1 MKEQIDELSRCR
13 ADYSALFKNFK
24 QARVIYEEK
33 DQLTSAQ
40 LQLVRTKNEAFEKK
54 LEAQKRAIISH
65 KQSRKGFENDV
76 NQLKFATELLEAR
89 ERCIHDKHEGVAAEN
104 FQMKLDAKSQ
114 ADVVSGLHAVIEKLN
129 LRITNETVPK
139 VALERLSSEIDTMKR
154 IMKEE
159 MVTLETHQNIKERY
173 VDLQCKVDREMIS
186 VDKYKASAA
195 SIDALTRKLE
205 GSVPRQEFALLLDKY
220 QISTSEKVKMEK
232 SMEQLT
238 SEKEEALQISS
249 EFQTKFLSLQSHL
262 LQIER
267 ELTAARLSK
276 DILIKDVQQ
285 LNFELEKV
293 GDEKKQLKYKYKIL
307 ETTSVDL
314 ANQLENMK
322 HLLNKES
329 YSVKRLEHTIETMAA
344 NFEKDRLSFQKQT
357 EIDKKE
363 RAKELQNVELNVE
376 FNVEAEKSRSL
387 KSLEAVTALHSEKI
401 NVYKERLRQQV
412 LASVTDL
419 ESMRH
424 SIESMCMSQIEGMK
438 ESEKKRIQE
447 LTNVHHNH
455 EISIITSHTND
466 IEALKA
472 GHQREL
478 DAVIMD
484 RQQYLETALHTLQLK
499 HTEELSFYMAHH
511 SAVLENVKE
520 EVRDGQVERRELE
533 IYLNTERTR
542 AAAAESSLKECQSL
556 LAKLTANF
564 ENEKKNGKRG
574 GNREVISSSG
584 NNLIGN
590 ESFAS
595 DRVCIRETT
604 GHGEYMGKLFEG
616 VGEGISRNGL
626 DKISQKSIQKVTESG
641 VIEEKEG
648 LKCFEVSEEK
658 TIQEESGLEG
668 ALAVMKN
675 DGHHAT
681 FLSGDQILSQSL
693 QRLMPSLP
701 SNYAVAA
708 PSPSALSSSSVT
720 GSHSDQRAYVTYS
733 GGSVLTPETPHSALV
748 QQLRLAAYMN
758 GHTIPPPTLPHTLP
772 HAQAHAHAEYQN
784 NALVDLVGSR
794 RSVSNDGS
802 ASARRSSHGQ
812 ASSSSS
818 FAESLDFSPPHF
830 STSPLVTP
838 YQSMS
843 QVPNPVR
850 RHSDSSAYSSN
861 IDSYAGDNQ
870 MSGVTYTA
878 PHTVSSPAVSSRE
891 QLLERLIS
899 LTKDSTVKTS
909 AVPTTTQPL

>member
-54 LEAQKRAIISH
+54 LEVQKRAIISH
-65 KQSRKGFENDV
+65 KQARKGFENDV

-114 ADVVSGLHAVIEKLN
+114 ADVVSGLHVVIEKLN

-159 MVTLETHQNIKERY
+159 MVTLETHENIKGRY

-186 VDKYKASAA
+186 LDKYKASAA

-220 QISTSEKVKMEK
+220 QKSTSEKLKIEK

-238 SEKEEALQISS
+238 AEKEEALQISS
-249 EFQTKFLSLQSHL
+249 EFQTKFLALESHL

-267 ELTAARLSK
+267 EFTAARLSK
-276 DILIKDVQQ
+276 DVLIKDVQQ
-285 LNFELEKV
+285 LNFDLEKV
-293 GDEKKQLKYKYKIL
+293 GDEKKQLKYKNKIL

-314 ANQLENMK
+314 TNQLENMK

-329 YSVKRLEHTIETMAA
+329 HSVKRLEHTIETMTI
-344 NFEKDRLSFQKQT
+344 NFEKERTSHQMQT
-357 EIDKKE
+357 EFDKKT
-363 RAKELQNVELNVE
+363 RAKELQNIELNVD
-376 FNVEAEKSRSL
+376 FNLEAEKSRSL
-387 KSLEAVTALHSEKI
+387 KSLEAVTALHSQEVK
-401 NVYKERLRQQV
+401 VYKDRLHQQV
-412 LASVTDL
+412 LASVNDL

-438 ESEKKRIQE
+438 ESEKKRTQE

-472 GHQREL
+472 GHQKEI

-484 RQQYLETALHTLQLK
+484 RQLYLENALHTLQLK

-520 EVRDGQVERRELE
+520 EVRDAQIARRQLE
-533 IYLNTERTR
+533 VYLNTERTR
-542 AAAAESSLKECQSL
+542 AAVAESSLKDCQSL

-564 ENEKKNGKRG
+564 EIEKKNDKRG
-574 GNREVISSSG
+574 GNREVIGCSES
-584 NNLIGN
+584 NLIGS
-590 ESFAS
+590 ELFAS

-604 GHGEYMGKLFEG
+604 GHGEYMEKLFEG
-616 VGEGISRNGL
+616 VGEGISRNGQ
-626 DKISQKSIQKVTESG
+626 DKVSQKSIQIVTESG

-648 LKCFEVSEEK
+648 SKCFEVFEEK
-658 TIQEESGLEG
+658 MIHEASGVEG
-668 ALAVMKN
+668 ALTVKN
-675 DGHHAT
+675 DGHNST
-681 FLSGDQILSQSL
+681 FLSADQILSLSL
-693 QRLMPSLP
+693 HHPLPSLP
-701 SNYAVAA
+701 SNFAVAA
-708 PSPSALSSSSVT
+708 PSPSALLSN
-720 GSHSDQRAYVTYS
+720 GIKESHSDQSAYVTFG

-748 QQLRLAAYMN
+748 QQMRLAAYMN
-758 GHTIPPPTLPHTLP
+758 GHTIPPPTLPLP
-772 HAQAHAHAEYQN
+772 HAHTHADYQN
-784 NALVDLVGSR
+784 NALVDLMSTR
-794 RSVSNDGS
+794 RSISNDGS
-802 ASARRSSHGQ
+802 ASARRGSHGQ
-812 ASSSSS
+812 AGSSSS

-870 MSGVTYTA
+870 TSGVTYTA

-909 AVPTTTQPL
+909 AVPTTTPPL

>member
-1 MKEQIDELSRCR
+1 MEEAMKEQIDELSRCR

-65 KQSRKGFENDV
+65 KQARKGFENDV

-114 ADVVSGLHAVIEKLN
+114 AEVVSGLHAVIEKLN
-129 LRITNETVPK
+129 QRITNETVPK

-159 MVTLETHQNIKERY
+159 MVTLETHQNVNKRY
-173 VDLQCKVDREMIS
+173 VDLQCKVDNEMIS
-186 VDKYKASAA
+186 LDRYKASAA
-195 SIDALTRKLE
+195 NIDALKRKLE

-220 QISTSEKVKMEK
+220 QKSTSEKLKIEK

-238 SEKEEALQISS
+238 AEKEEALQISS
-249 EFQTKFLSLQSHL
+249 EFQSKFLALQSHL

-267 ELTAARLSK
+267 EFTATRLSK
-276 DILIKDVQQ
+276 DVLIKDVQQ
-285 LNFELEKV
+285 LNFDLEKV
-293 GDEKKQLKYKYKIL
+293 GDEKKQLKYKNKIL

-314 ANQLENMK
+314 ANQLENLK

-329 YSVKRLEHTIETMAA
+329 HSVKRLEHTIETMSA
-344 NFEKDRLSFQKQT
+344 NFEKERTSFQKQT

-363 RAKELQNVELNVE
+363 RAKQLLNVDLNIELNVA
-376 FNVEAEKSRSL
+376 AEKSRSL
-387 KSLEAVTALHSEKI
+387 KSLETITALHSEEI
-401 NVYKERLRQQV
+401 NGYKERLHQQV

-438 ESEKKRIQE
+438 ENEKKRIQE

-455 EISIITSHTND
+455 EISIMTSHTND

-484 RQQYLETALHTLQLK
+484 RQQYLENALHTLQLK

-520 EVRDGQVERRELE
+520 EVRDGQVARRELE
-533 IYLNTERTR
+533 NYLNTERTR
-542 AAAAESSLKECQSL
+542 ATVAESSLKDCQSL

-564 ENEKKNGKRG
+564 ENEKKNDVRG
-574 GNREVISSSG
+574 GNREVTSSSG
-584 NNLIGN
+584 SNLIGN

-595 DRVCIRETT
+595 DRGCIRETT
-604 GHGEYMGKLFEG
+604 GHGEYMNKLFEG
-616 VGEGISRNGL
+616 VGEGISRSGQDNV
-626 DKISQKSIQKVTESG
+626 SQKSIHEETESG
-641 VIEEKEG
+641 AIEEKEG
-648 LKCFEVSEEK
+648 SKCFEGFKEK
-658 TIQEESGLEG
+658 MKQKESGLEG
-668 ALAVMKN
+668 ALSVKN
-675 DGHHAT
+675 DGHHST
-681 FLSGDQILSQSL
+681 FLSADQILSQSL
-693 QRLMPSLP
+693 QRPLPSLL
-701 SNYAVAA
+701 SNNAVAA
-708 PSPSALSSSSVT
+708 PSPSALLSDGITESQ
-720 GSHSDQRAYVTYS
+720 SDQSAYVTYG
-733 GGSVLTPETPHSALV
+733 GGSVPTPETHHSALV
-748 QQLRLAAYMN
+748 QQLRLPAYMN
-758 GHTIPPPTLPHTLP
+758 GHTIPLPTLPLPLP
-772 HAQAHAHAEYQN
+772 HAHAHADYQN
-784 NALVDLVGSR
+784 NALVDLMSTR
-794 RSVSNDGS
+794 RSISNDGS
-802 ASARRSSHGQ
+802 ARRGSHCQ
-812 ASSSSS
+812 AGSSSS

-838 YQSMS
+838 YQSMN

-850 RHSDSSAYSSN
+850 RHSDSSTYNSN
-861 IDSYAGDNQ
+861 IDFYAGDNQ
-870 MSGVTYTA
+870 MSGLTYTA
-878 PHTVSSPAVSSRE
+878 PHTVTSPAVSSRE

-899 LTKDSTVKTS
+899 LTKDSNVKTS
-909 AVPTTTQPL
+909 AVPTTTPPL